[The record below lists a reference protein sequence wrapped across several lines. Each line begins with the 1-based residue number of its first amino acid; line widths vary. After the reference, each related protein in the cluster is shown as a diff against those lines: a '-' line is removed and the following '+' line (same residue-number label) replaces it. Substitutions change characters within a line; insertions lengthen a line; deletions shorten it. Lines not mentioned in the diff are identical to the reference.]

1 MSGKAAARAD
11 KLDWREVRVLYW
23 RELRTALREK
33 SIVVNSILIPAF
45 LYPFLLW
52 IAFTGLLF
60 VLGQTQGFVA
70 RVLVFNWPKSQ
81 PALRWQLQRAKDF
94 DWLGARQI
102 DANHHQVGAHEP
114 HPPPSPGSGEEG
126 DAHQAPQEP
135 KMGNPVAGRSDTQ
148 PAPRRSALLR
158 EAENQLQL
166 GEVDAILEFLPPAA
180 NAAALPGNFQARIIY
195 DQSQERS
202 AAARGRLRDALESYR
217 GSWLEREAVRQ
228 GVTTNQWQDFALV
241 SRNVA
246 TKKEMGGYILGLIA
260 PALFMIMVAVGCF
273 HPAVD
278 ATAGERERHTWETLM
293 STAASRLSIVTAKYL
308 YVATLGSVAGL
319 LNLLAI
325 LVTLRP
331 IFAPLLEQAG
341 QHLESTLPLR
351 AVPIAALCAVLLAG
365 FIAAGMM
372 LFAAFARTF
381 KEGQAMITPF
391 YMVLVVP
398 VVFLQNPGLKF
409 TVPIAL
415 VPVANIILM
424 LRAAISGGL
433 RWLPM
438 VVTVATSLVLIAV
451 CLRLA
456 TFVLRF
462 EDVMLGSYQGSLLKF
477 VQQKLKH
484 HEHAR

>member
-1 MSGKAAARAD
+1 
-11 KLDWREVRVLYW
+11 
-23 RELRTALREK
+23 
-33 SIVVNSILIPAF
+33 
-45 LYPFLLW
+45 
-52 IAFTGLLF
+52 
-60 VLGQTQGFVA
+60 
-70 RVLVFNWPKSQ
+70 
-81 PALRWQLQRAKDF
+81 
-94 DWLGARQI
+94 
-102 DANHHQVGAHEP
+102 
-114 HPPPSPGSGEEG
+114 
-126 DAHQAPQEP
+126 
-135 KMGNPVAGRSDTQ
+135 
-148 PAPRRSALLR
+148 
-158 EAENQLQL
+158 
-166 GEVDAILEFLPPAA
+166 
-180 NAAALPGNFQARIIY
+180 IY

-217 GSWLEREAVRQ
+217 GLWLEREAVRQ

-341 QHLESTLPLR
+341 QHLESTFPLR

-398 VVFLQNPGLKF
+398 VVFLQDPGLKF

-424 LRAAISGGL
+424 LRAAISGGWH
-433 RWLPM
+433 WLPM